1 MIYYF
6 EFNQQNLLGY
16 SCPLFL
22 ISEDSVTQALFGAK
36 VSASKYPESNNLY
49 SNHIFSNKTLSK
61 EAVITEN
68 LFVSQVL
75 FTISFMQDWLNG
87 KAWLATETI
96 GSFYH

>member
-1 MIYYF
+1 MIYSF

-61 EAVITEN
+61 EAVIK
-68 LFVSQVL
+68 QR
-75 FTISFMQDWLNG
+75 ISLSVKFFLP
-87 KAWLATETI
+87 
-96 GSFYH
+96 